1 MLGCN
6 FFPLKT
12 QLVLFITEEHEFIF
26 IGHAGWP
33 RIAMASVELAR
44 FPLGELMF
52 ESCICS

>member
-12 QLVLFITEEHEFIF
+12 QLVLFITEEHEFIL